1 MAIKD
6 TLQRLNFFAECRK
19 YKIGPWSC
27 PPFLFMMMGFV
38 IIFAML
44 GTFIL
49 AKRYIEEPEIVALFV
64 IIIAV
69 ILLVIDYAI
78 LSGVRQISEANILKT
93 EFVNLVS
100 HQLRSPLSS
109 LRWSLSLLLKE
120 KIGKFEPKQI
130 EFLQIIQ
137 DSSTRMIKLVNDL
150 LDVSRIE
157 AGALQMRKVP
167 FSLTEVSQKII
178 NDLSGLARAYNIK
191 VAFENQIERPP
202 VVGDPDR
209 VAMVIQNLLDNGI
222 KYTKSAGQV
231 EITIDRED
239 SYLKWQIKDQGV
251 GIPETQQKYVFQ
263 KFFRS
268 ENIMKYQT
276 VGSGLGLY
284 LAKSII
290 EHLNGEIGFSSKE
303 SEGSTFWFTLPIKK
317 Q

>member
-19 YKIGPWSC
+19 YRIGPWSC
-27 PPFLFMMMGFV
+27 PPFLFMMMGSV

-44 GTFIL
+44 GTFVL
-49 AKRYIEEPEIVALFV
+49 AKRYIEEPEVVALFV
-64 IIIAV
+64 IIITI

-78 LSGVRQISEANILKT
+78 LSGVRQISEANILKS

-100 HQLRSPLSS
+100 HQLRAPLSS

-120 KIGKFEPKQI
+120 RIGKFEPKQI

-167 FSLTEVSQKII
+167 FSLTEISQKII
-178 NDLSGLARAYNIK
+178 NDLSGLARAYNIE
-191 VAFENQIERPP
+191 VVFENQIEHPS
-202 VVGDPDR
+202 VIGDPDR
-209 VAMVIQNLLDNGI
+209 VAMVIQNLLDNAI
-222 KYTKSAGQV
+222 KYTRSAGQV
-231 EITIDRED
+231 AIAINQDD

-251 GIPETQQKYVFQ
+251 GIPEAQQRYVFQ

-268 ENIMKYQT
+268 ENIMRYQT

-317 Q
+317 

>member
-27 PPFLFMMMGFV
+27 PPFLFMMMGSV

-44 GTFIL
+44 GTFVL
-49 AKRYIEEPEIVALFV
+49 AKRYIEEPEVVALFV
-64 IIIAV
+64 IIITV

-78 LSGVRQISEANILKT
+78 LSGVRQISEANILKS

-100 HQLRSPLSS
+100 HQLRAPLSS

-120 KIGKFEPKQI
+120 RIGKFEPKQI

-157 AGALQMRKVP
+157 AGALQVRKVP
-167 FSLTEVSQKII
+167 FSLTEISQKII
-178 NDLSGLARAYNIK
+178 NDLSGLARAYNIE
-191 VAFENQIERPP
+191 VVFENQIEHPS
-202 VVGDPDR
+202 VIGDPDR
-209 VAMVIQNLLDNGI
+209 VAMVIQNLLDNAI
-222 KYTKSAGQV
+222 KYTRSAGKVAIVISQ
-231 EITIDRED
+231 DD

-251 GIPETQQKYVFQ
+251 GIPEAQQRYVFQ

-268 ENIMKYQT
+268 ENIMRYQT

-317 Q
+317 

>member
-19 YKIGPWSC
+19 YRIGPWSC
-27 PPFLFMMMGFV
+27 PPFLFMMMGSV

-44 GTFIL
+44 GTFVL
-49 AKRYIEEPEIVALFV
+49 AKRYIEEPEVVALFV
-64 IIIAV
+64 IIITI

-78 LSGVRQISEANILKT
+78 LSGVRQISEANILKS

-100 HQLRSPLSS
+100 HQLRAPLSS

-120 KIGKFEPKQI
+120 RIGKFEPKQI

-157 AGALQMRKVP
+157 AGALQVRKVP
-167 FSLTEVSQKII
+167 FSLTEISQKII
-178 NDLSGLARAYNIK
+178 NDLSGLARAYNIE
-191 VAFENQIERPP
+191 VVFENQIEHPS
-202 VVGDPDR
+202 VIGDPDR
-209 VAMVIQNLLDNGI
+209 VAMVIQNLLDNAI
-222 KYTKSAGQV
+222 KYTRSAGQV
-231 EITIDRED
+231 AIAINQDD

-251 GIPETQQKYVFQ
+251 GIPEAQQRYVFQ

-268 ENIMKYQT
+268 ENIMRYQT

-317 Q
+317 

>member
-19 YKIGPWSC
+19 YRIGPWSC
-27 PPFLFMMMGFV
+27 PPFLFMMMGSV

-44 GTFIL
+44 GTFVL
-49 AKRYIEEPEIVALFV
+49 AKRYIEEPEVVALFV
-64 IIIAV
+64 IIITV
-69 ILLVIDYAI
+69 ILLFIDYAI
-78 LSGVRQISEANILKT
+78 LSGVRQISEANILKS

-100 HQLRSPLSS
+100 HQLRAPLSS

-120 KIGKFEPKQI
+120 RIGKFEPKQI

-157 AGALQMRKVP
+157 AGALQVRKVP
-167 FSLTEVSQKII
+167 FSLTEISQKII
-178 NDLSGLARAYNIK
+178 NDLSGLARAYNIE
-191 VAFENQIERPP
+191 VVFENQIEHPS
-202 VVGDPDR
+202 VIGDPDR
-209 VAMVIQNLLDNGI
+209 VAMVIQNLLDNAI
-222 KYTKSAGQV
+222 KYTRSAGQV
-231 EITIDRED
+231 AIAISQDD

-251 GIPETQQKYVFQ
+251 GIPEAQQRYVFQ

-268 ENIMKYQT
+268 ENIMRYQT

-317 Q
+317 

>member
-1 MAIKD
+1 
-6 TLQRLNFFAECRK
+6 
-19 YKIGPWSC
+19 
-27 PPFLFMMMGFV
+27 MMMGSV

-44 GTFIL
+44 GTFVL
-49 AKRYIEEPEIVALFV
+49 AKRYIEEPEVVALFV
-64 IIIAV
+64 IIITV
-69 ILLVIDYAI
+69 ILLFIDYAI
-78 LSGVRQISEANILKT
+78 LSGVRQISEANILKS

-100 HQLRSPLSS
+100 HQLRAPLSS

-120 KIGKFEPKQI
+120 RIGKFEPKQI

-157 AGALQMRKVP
+157 AGALQVRKVP
-167 FSLTEVSQKII
+167 FSLTEISQKII
-178 NDLSGLARAYNIK
+178 NDLSGLARAYNIE
-191 VAFENQIERPP
+191 VVFENQIEHPS
-202 VVGDPDR
+202 VIGDPDR
-209 VAMVIQNLLDNGI
+209 VAMVIQNLLDNAI
-222 KYTKSAGQV
+222 KYTRSAGQV
-231 EITIDRED
+231 AIAINQDD

-251 GIPETQQKYVFQ
+251 GIPEAQQRYVFQ

-268 ENIMKYQT
+268 ENIMRYQT

-317 Q
+317 

>member
-1 MAIKD
+1 
-6 TLQRLNFFAECRK
+6 
-19 YKIGPWSC
+19 
-27 PPFLFMMMGFV
+27 MMMGSV

-44 GTFIL
+44 GTFVL
-49 AKRYIEEPEIVALFV
+49 AKRYIEEPEVVALFV
-64 IIIAV
+64 IIITI

-78 LSGVRQISEANILKT
+78 LSGVRQISEANILKS

-100 HQLRSPLSS
+100 HQLRAPLSS

-120 KIGKFEPKQI
+120 RIGKFEPKQI

-157 AGALQMRKVP
+157 AGALQVRKVP
-167 FSLTEVSQKII
+167 FSLTEISQKII
-178 NDLSGLARAYNIK
+178 NDLSGLARAYNIE
-191 VAFENQIERPP
+191 VVFENQIEHPS
-202 VVGDPDR
+202 VIGDPDR
-209 VAMVIQNLLDNGI
+209 VAMVIQNLLDNAI
-222 KYTKSAGQV
+222 KYTRSAGQV
-231 EITIDRED
+231 AIAISQDD

-251 GIPETQQKYVFQ
+251 GIPEAQQRYVFQ

-268 ENIMKYQT
+268 ENIMRYQT

-317 Q
+317 

>member
-19 YKIGPWSC
+19 YRIGPWSC
-27 PPFLFMMMGFV
+27 PPFLFMMMGSV

-44 GTFIL
+44 GTFVL
-49 AKRYIEEPEIVALFV
+49 AKRYIEEPEVVALFV
-64 IIIAV
+64 IIITV
-69 ILLVIDYAI
+69 ILLFIDYAI
-78 LSGVRQISEANILKT
+78 LSGVRQISEANILKS

-100 HQLRSPLSS
+100 HQLRAPLSS

-120 KIGKFEPKQI
+120 RIGKFEPKQI

-157 AGALQMRKVP
+157 AGALQVRKVP
-167 FSLTEVSQKII
+167 FSLTEISQKII
-178 NDLSGLARAYNIK
+178 NDLSGLARAYNIE
-191 VAFENQIERPP
+191 VVFENQIEHPS
-202 VVGDPDR
+202 VIGDPDR
-209 VAMVIQNLLDNGI
+209 VAMVIQNLLDNAI
-222 KYTKSAGQV
+222 KYTRSAGQV
-231 EITIDRED
+231 AIAINQDD

-251 GIPETQQKYVFQ
+251 GIPEAQQRYVFQ

-268 ENIMKYQT
+268 ENIMRYQT

-317 Q
+317 

>member
-27 PPFLFMMMGFV
+27 PPFLFMMMGSV

-44 GTFIL
+44 GTFVL
-49 AKRYIEEPEIVALFV
+49 AKRYIEEPEVVALFV
-64 IIIAV
+64 IIITV

-78 LSGVRQISEANILKT
+78 LSGVRQISEANILKS

-100 HQLRSPLSS
+100 HQLRAPLSS

-120 KIGKFEPKQI
+120 RIGKFEPKQI

-157 AGALQMRKVP
+157 AGALQVRKVP
-167 FSLTEVSQKII
+167 FSLTEISQKII

-191 VAFENQIERPP
+191 VVFENQIEHPS
-202 VVGDPDR
+202 VIGDPDR
-209 VAMVIQNLLDNGI
+209 VAMVIQNLLDNAI
-222 KYTKSAGQV
+222 KYTRSAGQV
-231 EITIDRED
+231 AIAISQDD

-251 GIPETQQKYVFQ
+251 GIPEAQQRYVFQ

-268 ENIMKYQT
+268 ENIMRYQT

-317 Q
+317 

>member
-19 YKIGPWSC
+19 YRIGPWSC
-27 PPFLFMMMGFV
+27 PPFLFMMMGSV

-44 GTFIL
+44 GTFVL
-49 AKRYIEEPEIVALFV
+49 AKRYIEEPEVVALFV
-64 IIIAV
+64 IIITI

-78 LSGVRQISEANILKT
+78 LSGVRQISEANILKS

-100 HQLRSPLSS
+100 HQLRAPLSS

-120 KIGKFEPKQI
+120 RIGKFEPKQI

-157 AGALQMRKVP
+157 AGALQVRKVP
-167 FSLTEVSQKII
+167 FSLTEISQKII
-178 NDLSGLARAYNIK
+178 NDLSGLARAYNIE
-191 VAFENQIERPP
+191 VVFENQIEHPS
-202 VVGDPDR
+202 VIGDPDR
-209 VAMVIQNLLDNGI
+209 VAMVIQNLLDNAI
-222 KYTKSAGQV
+222 KYTRSAGQV
-231 EITIDRED
+231 AIAISQDD

-251 GIPETQQKYVFQ
+251 GIPEAQQRYVFQ

-268 ENIMKYQT
+268 ENIMRYQT

-317 Q
+317 

>member
-1 MAIKD
+1 MAIKE

-19 YKIGPWSC
+19 YRIGPWSC
-27 PPFLFMMMGFV
+27 PPFLFMMMGSV

-44 GTFIL
+44 GTFVL
-49 AKRYIEEPEIVALFV
+49 AKRYIEEPEVVALFV
-64 IIIAV
+64 IIITI

-78 LSGVRQISEANILKT
+78 LSGVRQISEANILKS

-100 HQLRSPLSS
+100 HQLRAPLSS

-120 KIGKFEPKQI
+120 RIGKFEPKQI

-157 AGALQMRKVP
+157 AGALQVRKVP
-167 FSLTEVSQKII
+167 FSLTEISQKII
-178 NDLSGLARAYNIK
+178 NDLSGLARAYNIE
-191 VAFENQIERPP
+191 VVFENQIEHPS
-202 VVGDPDR
+202 VIGDPDR
-209 VAMVIQNLLDNGI
+209 VAMVIQNLLDNAI
-222 KYTKSAGQV
+222 KYTRSAGQV
-231 EITIDRED
+231 AIAISQDD

-251 GIPETQQKYVFQ
+251 GIPEAQQRYVFQ

-268 ENIMKYQT
+268 ENIMRYQT

-317 Q
+317 